1 MSLDRITDSVTRI
14 LAFVFGLVGAF
25 IGMSVGFPL
34 LAKFWPNA
42 EQGLSD
48 LINMWTNSTLPY
60 VADVGKPLLELTPLF
75 IAIVIPF
82 GIIAIIVMLTRRQ
95 D

>member
-25 IGMSVGFPL
+25 IGMAVGFPL
-34 LAKFWPNA
+34 LAKFWPDA
-42 EQGLSD
+42 ETGLSN

-60 VADVGKPLLELTPLF
+60 IADVGKPLLELTPLF

-82 GIIAIIVMLTRRQ
+82 GIIGIIVLLVRTRE
-95 D
+95 